1 MTKPSDDPKTRFEVV
16 LLRLRD
22 MILNGDLPPG
32 TRVQEVAISQRLGC
46 SRTPVRNS
54 LTVLEAEGLVRGEPN
69 KGFTVREF
77 TLSDVLGAYDVRG
90 LLEGYACRTLAERG
104 LSAHTEGQ
112 LDECLS
118 VGQRLLAA
126 GFFDATTIRA
136 WTEMNGSFH
145 RTIVLASDNAAVA
158 SAVHLVNQHPLTAPT
173 AIVFRTGNLE
183 RLYRAMQS
191 AQEEHTRI
199 VAALRARQA
208 VRAEWLM
215 AEHVFMS
222 RENLR
227 DEIKERG
234 LNVLDLVA
242 GLRERKPA
250 VIKATPR
257 RSQTE
262 GAR

>member
-1 MTKPSDDPKTRFEVV
+1 MTEPNQDPKTRFEVV

-32 TRVQEVAISQRLGC
+32 SRVQEVAIGKRLGC

-77 TLSDVLGAYDVRG
+77 TMSDVLAAYDVRG
-90 LLEGYACRTLAERG
+90 LLEGFACRTLAERG
-104 LSAHTEGQ
+104 LSSHTESQ

-118 VGQRLLAA
+118 RGERLLAA

-136 WTEMNGSFH
+136 WTEMNGAFH
-145 RTIVLASDNAAVA
+145 QTIVSASDNPAVV
-158 SAVHLVNQHPLTAPT
+158 SAVHLVNQHPLTAPS

-199 VAALRARQA
+199 VSALRGRQA
-208 VRAEWLM
+208 VRAERLM

-222 RENLR
+222 RENVR
-227 DEIKERG
+227 EEVRERG
-234 LNVLDLVA
+234 LNVVDLVA
-242 GLRERKPA
+242 RLRERKPA
-250 VIKATPR
+250 MAKTGTRRTPT
-257 RSQTE
+257 Q
-262 GAR
+262 GAK

>member
-1 MTKPSDDPKTRFEVV
+1 MTPRNDDPKTRFEVV

-32 TRVQEVAISQRLGC
+32 SRVQEVAIGKRLGC

-77 TLSDVLGAYDVRG
+77 TMADVLAAYDVRG
-90 LLEGYACRTLAERG
+90 LLEGFACRTLAERG
-104 LSAHTEGQ
+104 LGALTESQ

-118 VGQRLLAA
+118 QGARLLTA

-136 WTEMNGSFH
+136 WTKMNGTFH
-145 RTIVLASDNAAVA
+145 QTIVMASENPAVA
-158 SAVHLVNQHPLTAPT
+158 SAVHLVNQHPLTAPS
-173 AIVFRTGNLE
+173 AIVFRTCNLE
-183 RLYRAMQS
+183 RLYPAMQS
-191 AQEEHTRI
+191 AQEEHARI
-199 VAALRARQA
+199 VSALRARQST
-208 VRAEWLM
+208 RAERLM
-215 AEHVFMS
+215 AEHVFRS

-227 DEIKERG
+227 DEIREQG
-234 LNVLDLVA
+234 MNVPDLVA
-242 GLRERKPA
+242 RFGQRKSE
-250 VIKATPR
+250 VVTTGTRRTP
-257 RSQTE
+257 TD